1 MSIMGMREWFR
12 KNRVMMLVVFALLL
26 VGLLISYGRFGSSS
40 SYTAADYEK
49 MLTSAREAYAADPE
63 SPENVFYMY
72 QVLNSYAVFLN
83 QTHQEPEQAK
93 AMSDEAITYY
103 DMYYGMLADEA
114 RETYQANPNYA
125 NASVVANY
133 LSQRVQAQS
142 LSESMDPAA
151 MQAEVN
157 NWMVLALGHRVD
169 EVNAELANT
178 PNDSALLADLAD
190 ATSALAYY
198 KHEQDSTFDQNPAYQ
213 EALALYQQAIE
224 NKPADIEMTR
234 LAAYYS
240 NAAACAY
247 TMQDYAQAQQL
258 YVQAAE
264 VCGSGLEAADLAELY
279 TNAATCAM
287 FQDDDAAAEGF
298 YQQAVATAPG
308 SYDAAMNYASFL
320 LNAARYDDAI
330 AVFTAYRDTLDKN
343 SDEYQ
348 NAQENLEYIQSIK
361 DMMENP
367 QPEDDGEPAEGEGQ
381 PENGGTN

>member
-12 KNRVMMLVVFALLL
+12 KNRMLMLVVFALLL

-40 SYTAADYEK
+40 SYTAADYER
-49 MLTSAREAYAADPE
+49 MLTDAREAYAADPE

-83 QTHQEPEQAK
+83 QNHKEPEQAK

-114 RETYQANPNYA
+114 KETYQANPNYA

-142 LSESMDPAA
+142 LLESMDPAA
-151 MQAEVN
+151 MQTEVN
-157 NWMVLALGHRVD
+157 NWMVIALGHRLD

-190 ATSALAYY
+190 ATGALAYY
-198 KHEQDSTFDQNPAYQ
+198 KHEQDNTFDQNPAYQ
-213 EALALYQQAIE
+213 EALALYQQAIA
-224 NKPADIEMTR
+224 NKPADIEPAT
-234 LAAYYS
+234 LAGYYS
-240 NAAACAY
+240 NAAASAY
-247 TMQDYAQAQQL
+247 ELRDYAQAQQL
-258 YVQAAE
+258 YLQAVEA
-264 VCGSGLEAADLAELY
+264 CGSGLEPAALAELY
-279 TNAATCAM
+279 TNAAVCANA
-287 FQDDDAAAEGF
+287 QDDAAAAEGF
-298 YQQAVATAPG
+298 YQQAVAAAPG
-308 SYDAAMNYASFL
+308 DYNANMNYASFL

-330 AVFTAYRDTLDKN
+330 AVFTAYRDTFDKN
-343 SDEYQ
+343 SQEYQ
-348 NAQENLEYIQSIK
+348 TAQENLDYIQSIK

-367 QPEDDGEPAEGEGQ
+367 QPEDGGEQTGGEGQ
-381 PENGGTN
+381 TEGGAAN

>member
-12 KNRVMMLVVFALLL
+12 KNRMLMLVVFALLL

-40 SYTAADYEK
+40 SYTAADYER
-49 MLTSAREAYAADPE
+49 MLTDAREAYAADPE

-83 QTHQEPEQAK
+83 QNHKEPEQAK

-114 RETYQANPNYA
+114 KETYQANPNYA

-142 LSESMDPAA
+142 LLESMDPAA
-151 MQAEVN
+151 MQTEVN
-157 NWMVLALGHRVD
+157 NWMVIALGHRLD

-190 ATSALAYY
+190 ATGALAYY
-198 KHEQDSTFDQNPAYQ
+198 KHEQDNTFDQNPAYQ
-213 EALALYQQAIE
+213 EALALYQQAIA
-224 NKPADIEMTR
+224 NKPADIEPAT
-234 LAAYYS
+234 LAGYYS
-240 NAAACAY
+240 NAAASAY
-247 TMQDYAQAQQL
+247 ELRDYAQAQQL
-258 YVQAAE
+258 YLQAVE
-264 VCGSGLEAADLAELY
+264 DCGSGLEPAALAELY
-279 TNAATCAM
+279 TNAAVCANA
-287 FQDDDAAAEGF
+287 QDDAAAAEGF
-298 YQQAVATAPG
+298 YQQAVAAAPG
-308 SYDAAMNYASFL
+308 DYNANMNYASFL

-330 AVFTAYRDTLDKN
+330 AVFTAYRDTFDKN
-343 SDEYQ
+343 SQEYQ
-348 NAQENLEYIQSIK
+348 TAQENLDYIQSIK

-367 QPEDDGEPAEGEGQ
+367 QPEDGGEQTGGEGQ
-381 PENGGTN
+381 PEAGSAN